1 MPEKLLRFGMHDFL
15 NARPLLGPLRE
26 RGESAGL
33 DLVIDAPAA
42 LAEKLKS
49 GELDL
54 AMVPAVEYLREADT
68 YRLVPDV
75 CIASRGEVG
84 TVLLISK
91 VPVKKIR
98 SLAVDNR
105 SRTSIALLKVL
116 FTFPVTLEVHPSD
129 PDPDT
134 MLKDH
139 EAALIIG
146 DRALEYKTAPGL
158 VVYDLSAEW
167 FRQTGKTF
175 VHAVVAVRPEI
186 NLDKSILE
194 FFREAKREGLAGID
208 SVVEAYVK
216 ESGADPE
223 LCADY
228 LKRKIIYDL
237 GDEEM
242 DGLTHFRDLC
252 HEKGIIPE
260 KHSIVFL

>member
-1 MPEKLLRFGMHDFL
+1 MHDFL
-15 NARPLLGPLRE
+15 NARPLLGLLRE
-26 RGESAGL
+26 QGESAGL
-33 DLVIDAPAA
+33 DLVTDAPAA
-42 LAEKLKS
+42 LAKKLKS

-54 AMVPAVEYLREADT
+54 AMIPAVEYLREADT

-91 VPVKKIR
+91 VSVKKIR

-116 FTFPVTLEVHPSD
+116 FPFPVTLEVHPSD

-139 EAALIIG
+139 DAALIIG
-146 DRALEYKTAPGL
+146 DRGLEYKPAPGL
-158 VVYDLSAEW
+158 MVYDLSAEW

-175 VHAVVAVRPEI
+175 VHAVMAVRPEI
-186 NLDKSILE
+186 NLDKNILE
-194 FFREAKREGLAGID
+194 FIREVKREGLAGID
-208 SVVEAYVK
+208 SVVDAYVK

-223 LCADY
+223 RCADY

-242 DGLTHFRDLC
+242 EGLTHFRDLC
-252 HEKGIIPE
+252 HEKGVIPK
-260 KHSIVFL
+260 KHPIVLAE